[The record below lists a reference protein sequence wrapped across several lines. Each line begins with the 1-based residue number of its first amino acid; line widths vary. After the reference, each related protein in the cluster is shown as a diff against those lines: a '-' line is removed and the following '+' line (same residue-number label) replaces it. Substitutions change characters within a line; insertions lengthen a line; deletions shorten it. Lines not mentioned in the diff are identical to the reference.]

1 MGAGV
6 GMPGTVDRERGY
18 VRYSNNIPW
27 ENVPLAE
34 ELGEILPVPVAV
46 ANDADCAALGEAV
59 AGAGKDVSDMVM
71 VTLGT
76 GVGGG
81 VILGGRLFCGRLTG
95 GCELGHMAIYEGG
108 ELCTCGRR
116 GCLEA
121 YVSATALIRDAK
133 RAALADPD
141 SLLWELCGGEIGKL
155 DPEMVFAAAEQKDP
169 AGMKLTDDYV
179 RHLGTGIVNI
189 VNLFRPEAV
198 LLGGGIS
205 AQGTVLTDRLNSCL
219 KAECFGGEHGQIPE
233 VRTAKL
239 GNLAGMIGA
248 AALLVMEG

>member
-1 MGAGV
+1 MRALL
-6 GMPGTVDRERGY
+6 E
-18 VRYSNNIPW
+18 NIPW

-121 YVSATALIRDAK
+121 YASATALIRDAK
-133 RAALADPD
+133 RAALAAPD
-141 SLLWELCGGEIGKL
+141 SLLWGLCGGEIGKL
-155 DPEMVFAAAEQKDP
+155 DPEM
-169 AGMKLTDDYV
+169 
-179 RHLGTGIVNI
+179 
-189 VNLFRPEAV
+189 V

-248 AALLVMEG
+248 AALLVMEK